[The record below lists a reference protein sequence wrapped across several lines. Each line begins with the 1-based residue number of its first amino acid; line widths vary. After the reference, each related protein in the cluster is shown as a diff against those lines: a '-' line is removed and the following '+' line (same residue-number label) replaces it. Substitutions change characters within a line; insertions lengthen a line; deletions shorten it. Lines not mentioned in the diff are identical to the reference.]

1 MCASAQYLSK
11 CTEYLSTAVYLNVFC
26 VYVTWTCA
34 CIKTKLSPDGSH
46 GAQCLSAAQVPLSV
60 SARQLC
66 LTSISK
72 HKQSCQSQK
81 HCSSVFKSVIIVAT
95 RNKILTVYL
104 WLIVLPDH
112 TSAKK
117 LKKKKKKK
125 PTRTVRTGFWL
136 WHLICSFSQCFFFQ
150 IRMFFYTLWM
160 QRVQVKMKSNVCQQ
174 HCLAHTEAAV
184 RRCSLLVHPCCLLTS
199 SSLVRNKRVTRCF
212 PSPFSGPWTTPT
224 HTPDCVCVFV
234 WVNGQNSMHH
244 RMCYNRTVCLLQ
256 LRCFCQ
262 TFVL

>member
-117 LKKKKKKK
+117 LKKKKKTKTHTHSEDRVLIVTFNLQFFSVFFL
-125 PTRTVRTGFWL
+125 PNLNVFLHAVNATGSGKNEVK
-136 WHLICSFSQCFFFQ
+136 CVSA
-150 IRMFFYTLWM
+150 TLFGPH
-160 QRVQVKMKSNVCQQ
+160 RGSCPPVLS
-174 HCLAHTEAAV
+174 A
-184 RRCSLLVHPCCLLTS
+184 RPSLL
-199 SSLVRNKRVTRCF
+199 
-212 PSPFSGPWTTPT
+212 SP
-224 HTPDCVCVFV
+224 H
-234 WVNGQNSMHH
+234 
-244 RMCYNRTVCLLQ
+244 LQ
-256 LRCFCQ
+256 
-262 TFVL
+262 